1 MGHLGD
7 LVLND
12 GTDTSLD
19 VVEHIL
25 LFSTSK
31 TFLSA
36 SLTHQHNKLDRLTPL
51 NYF

>member
-19 VVEHIL
+19 VVEHVL

-31 TFLSA
+31 TFFFCVTDA
-36 SLTHQHNKLDRLTPL
+36 ATQ
-51 NYF
+51 